1 MNANKRDV
9 VKRTRRSLKWWAL
22 IIIAMGTVFING
34 RGETSNWVRVRWVN
48 DGDTVVLNDGRK
60 LRYLGINTPEID
72 YERQLGQP
80 YAYVAKRFNRK
91 LVDGKKIRLEFEQK
105 KTDRYGRI
113 LAYAFLADGTFVNRQ
128 LLAKGYGYY
137 YPSSRPGKYDDLL
150 LKTQRE
156 AMSAKTGIWKKWREP
171 GKGDGY
177 LGNRRSKR
185 FHLVDC
191 PNGRK
196 ISRKNR
202 WRFNTMWDA
211 FFAGYAPA
219 KGCIKG
225 RLGWHVP

>member
-1 MNANKRDV
+1 V
-9 VKRTRRSLKWWAL
+9 TKRTKWGLKWWIL
-22 IIIAMGTVFING
+22 ILIVAMGSVSINVQADTTQW
-34 RGETSNWVRVRWVN
+34 ERVRWVN

-72 YERQLGQP
+72 YERQWGQP
-80 YAYVAKRFNRK
+80 YAYVAKRFNHK

-113 LAYAFLADGTFVNRQ
+113 LAYVFLADGTFVNRQ
-128 LLAKGYGYY
+128 LLAKGYGYF
-137 YPSSRPGKYDDLL
+137 YPSPRPGKYDDLL

-156 AMSAKTGIWKKWREP
+156 AMSAQAGIWRQWREP
-171 GKGDGY
+171 GKGESY

-185 FHLVDC
+185 FHLTGC
-191 PNGRK
+191 PNGKK

-202 WRFNTMWDA
+202 HRYKTMWDA

-219 KGCIKG
+219 KGCING
-225 RLGWHVP
+225 QLGWRVP